1 MFNSSVLDVAVG
13 LVFTFLAISLIVSAI
28 VEGVAST
35 MKWRS
40 NTLLQGVKDLLND
53 PEVKGLA
60 LSIYNHALVSPCDAG
75 KAKTEQDLKDLP
87 SYIDPKQFAEALIDV
102 IRITNDSPDKIK
114 STIDANIADSQINSL
129 LRGIVD
135 RTAGDLGK
143 MRGEIAGW
151 FDNGMDRI
159 SGVYKRKTQLWSF
172 AIALTFAGIL
182 NVSSFEVGKTLW
194 QQPMLA
200 RTIAPRA
207 DVNLAQA
214 LKQLECLDVPIG
226 WTAARFKNLWSLGGL
241 ETLLGWLITAV
252 ATLFGAPF
260 WFDALEQII
269 RLKGSGPSPAEKRS
283 GTGAAA

>member
-13 LVFTFLAISLIVSAI
+13 LIFTFLAISLIVSAI

-53 PEVKGLA
+53 PEAKGLA
-60 LSIYNHALVSPCDAG
+60 LSIYNHALVSPRDSG

-102 IRITNDSPDKIK
+102 ITITKDSPDKIK

-129 LRGIVD
+129 LKGIVD
-135 RTAGDLGK
+135 RTEGDLSR
-143 MRGEIAGW
+143 MRDEIGGW

-172 AIALTFAGIL
+172 VIALIFAGVL

-207 DVNLAQA
+207 DVNLVQA
-214 LKQLECLDVPIG
+214 LKQLEYLDVPIG
-226 WTAARFKNLWSLGGL
+226 WTAGRFKNLRSLGGF

-260 WFDALEQII
+260 WFDALEQMI

>member
-13 LVFTFLAISLIVSAI
+13 LVFAFLAISLIVSAI
-28 VEGVAST
+28 VEGLAST

-53 PEVKGLA
+53 PEAKGLA
-60 LSIYNHALVSPCDAG
+60 LSIYNHALVSPRDAG
-75 KAKTEQDLKDLP
+75 KAKTEEDLKDLP

-102 IRITNDSPDKIK
+102 IKITKDSPDKIK
-114 STIDANIADSQINSL
+114 STIDANIADSQINGL

-135 RTAGDLGK
+135 RTAGDLGR
-143 MRGEIAGW
+143 MRDEIAGW

-207 DVNLAQA
+207 DVNPVQA
-214 LKQLECLDVPIG
+214 SKQLECLGVPIG
-226 WTAARFKNLWSLGGL
+226 WTASRFKHLWSLGGL

-260 WFDALEQII
+260 WFDVLEQII

-283 GTGAAA
+283 GAGAAA

>member
-13 LVFTFLAISLIVSAI
+13 LIFTFLAISLIVSAI

-40 NTLLQGVKDLLND
+40 NTLLRGVKDLLND
-53 PEVKGLA
+53 PEAKGLA
-60 LSIYNHALVSPCDAG
+60 LSIYNHALVSPRDSG
-75 KAKTEQDLKDLP
+75 KAKKEQDLKDLP
-87 SYIDPKQFAEALIDV
+87 SYIDPKQFTEALIDV
-102 IRITNDSPDKIK
+102 IRITKDSPDKIK

-129 LRGIVD
+129 LKSIVD
-135 RTAGDLGK
+135 RTEGDLSR
-143 MRGEIAGW
+143 MRDEIAGW
-151 FDNGMDRI
+151 FDNGMDRV

-172 AIALTFAGIL
+172 VIALTFAGVL

-207 DVNLAQA
+207 DVNLVQA
-214 LKQLECLDVPIG
+214 LKGLECLGVPIG
-226 WTAARFKNLWSLGGL
+226 WTASKFKNLWSLGGL
-241 ETLLGWLITAV
+241 ETLLGWVITAV

-260 WFDALEQII
+260 WFDALEQMI